1 MIGESRT
8 NGRPREP
15 SHVVRGRR
23 HMPSTRTRVSGRHAL
38 GARVGARP
46 GRTPTRLGALFV
58 AVATALPISLVT
70 QGPAAAAAIS
80 VPPIWPTPQS
90 VQDKKDLIPVTPN
103 VALVAGAK
111 TDPSAVVVVNQV
123 LTRAGVK
130 KVTTVS
136 DTDPVP
142 DAGLTIYVGG
152 RSENSASDEALHEI
166 GIATGANGLP
176 REGYVLGIGKGGDGK
191 ARVVL
196 DGVDATGTFYA
207 AQTLRQLLVSHP
219 GRDVFPAVAI
229 RDWPAMPLR
238 GVIEGFYGQPWSQQD
253 RLSQLEFYGRTKQN
267 IYVYSPKDDPYLRDQ
282 WRQAYPPD
290 KLAPIQELVAT
301 AASNHVEFT
310 YALSPGLSVCYS
322 SDGDERA
329 LVDKFQSLWDI
340 GVRSFAIPLD
350 DISYTKWNCPEDAAK
365 FGTGGGA
372 AGAAQ
377 AFLLNRVQRDFIA
390 THPGAERL
398 QTVPTEYYDVSDS
411 PYKTAIRTK
420 LDPAVIVEWTGVGV
434 VAPVITTA
442 QAKNAREV
450 FDHDILV
457 WDNYPVNDYVTNRL
471 LLGPYVGREPGIE
484 RSLVGVTANPMIQ
497 AEASKIAEFTSGAF
511 FWNPGAYD
519 PAAAWTA
526 ALQDLGGTAWPA
538 LKIFAENNYSSN
550 IDPAESPRLKPLI
563 DAFWSAYERG
573 GGLEAAAAIAD
584 YFDQMAGTPATL
596 RSELHNPAFLDEVK
610 PWLDKLGLYGQ
621 AGQHA
626 VRMLLAQR
634 AGDGNTAW
642 TQRQAFDAARA
653 QADAISQSVAPGVMP
668 SFLERAASASD
679 RWLGATGGRAKGT
692 TSMGQWQAN
701 SPANMVDGDLTTFY
715 WSDRAAN
722 PGAYVGVDLG
732 SVQEISKIDL
742 YMSKPTS
749 PTDYIRQGVLEL
761 SADGSTWT
769 AVGTYKDQPE
779 IHATVPRGAKARY
792 ARIRATAAQDTWVVV
807 REFQVTVVGGTELT
821 ATGTPPPA
829 AGSSLARAVDGDVS
843 TAYVAD
849 RAPQAGESLQVAVS
863 PARPIDQVVVL
874 QSGAPSAA
882 AVQVR
887 SVDGNWTT
895 IGDLSGGYTQL
906 DAADVKADAIRLT
919 WKDGAPAPQINEL
932 IPWFGDTPI
941 ADLAVD
947 PVNVDAEAGGQ
958 PATATLRLAS
968 TRAEDVAGTLT
979 VTTPAGLTAQP
990 ASQETTVIRGQD
1002 TGVPLTVSVSAG
1014 TPTGSYDLPVVY
1026 TPVSGEPVTAMLT
1039 VHVYP
1044 KTSNTNL
1051 ALATNGG
1058 TATASSTE
1066 EGLARFTPDHGID
1079 GDGATRWSSNHTD
1092 NEWLRVELAQPQRI
1106 GKVVLRWEAAYGKAY
1121 RIETSSDGVTWT
1133 TAAAATAGDGG
1144 VDTLR
1149 FDGPSVKFVRMQGV
1163 LRGTGYGYSLYEMEV
1178 YPVAP

>member
-1 MIGESRT
+1 M
-8 NGRPREP
+8 
-15 SHVVRGRR
+15 
-23 HMPSTRTRVSGRHAL
+23 
-38 GARVGARP
+38 
-46 GRTPTRLGALFV
+46 
-58 AVATALPISLVT
+58 
-70 QGPAAAAAIS
+70 
-80 VPPIWPTPQS
+80 
-90 VQDKKDLIPVTPN
+90 QDKKDLVPVTPN
-103 VALVAGAK
+103 VALITGAK
-111 TDPSAVVVVNQV
+111 TDSSAIALVNQV

-130 KVTTVS
+130 TVSTVS
-136 DTDPVP
+136 DADPAP
-142 DAGLTIYVGG
+142 DAGLSIYIGG
-152 RSENSASDEALHEI
+152 PSENSASDEALHEI
-166 GIATGANGLP
+166 GIAADASDLP
-176 REGYVLGIGKGGDGK
+176 RDGYVLGIGKGSDGK
-191 ARVVL
+191 ARAVL
-196 DGVDATGTFYA
+196 DGVDTTGTFYA

-238 GVIEGFYGQPWSQQD
+238 GLIEGFYGQPWSQQD
-253 RLSQLEFYGRTKQN
+253 RRSQLEFYGRTKQN

-301 AASNHVEFT
+301 AGSNHVQFT

-322 SDGDERA
+322 SDNDERA
-329 LVDKFQSLWDI
+329 LVDKFQSLWNI

-350 DISYTKWNCPEDAAK
+350 DISYTKWNCAEDAAK

-377 AFLLNRVQRDFIA
+377 AFLLNRVQHDFIA

-398 QTVPTEYYDVSDS
+398 QTVPTEYYDVNDS

-434 VAPVITTA
+434 VAPAITTA
-442 QAKNAREV
+442 QAKSAHTV

-484 RSLVGVTANPMIQ
+484 RYLVGVTANPMIQ

-526 ALQDLGGTAWPA
+526 ALQDLGGSAWPT
-538 LKIFAENNYSSN
+538 LKVFAENNYSSN
-550 IDPAESPRLKPLI
+550 IDPAESPTLKPLI
-563 DAFWSAYERG
+563 GAFWSAYERG
-573 GGLEAAAAIAD
+573 VGLEAAAAAIDD
-584 YFDQMAGTPATL
+584 YFGQMVGTPATL
-596 RSELHNPAFLDEVK
+596 RSGLHNQPFLDEVK

-626 VRMLLAQR
+626 VQMLLAQR

-642 TQRQAFDAARA
+642 AQRQAFEAARA

-668 SFLERAASASD
+668 PFLDRAASASD

-692 TSMGQWQAN
+692 NSLGQWQAN

-749 PTDYIRQGVLEL
+749 PTDYIRQGVLEF

-769 AVGTYKDQPE
+769 TVGTYKDQPE
-779 IHATVPRGAKARY
+779 IHAAVAQGTKARY
-792 ARIRATAAQDTWVVV
+792 VRMRATAAQNTWVVV
-807 REFQVTVVGGTELT
+807 REFQVTVVGGTKLT
-821 ATGTPPPA
+821 AAGAPPAA
-829 AGSSLARAVDGDVS
+829 AGSSLAKAVDGDIS

-849 RAPQAGESLQVAVS
+849 RNPQSGESLQVTVS
-863 PARPIDQVVVL
+863 RTRPIDQVVVL

-887 SVDGNWTT
+887 SVDGTWTT

-906 DAADVKADAIRLT
+906 DAAGVKTDAIRLA
-919 WKDGAPAPQINEL
+919 WKDGGQAPQINE
-932 IPWFGDTPI
+932 IVPWFGDTPL

-947 PVNVDAEAGGQ
+947 PVAVDAEAGGQ
-958 PATATLRLAS
+958 PATTTVRLAS
-968 TRAEDVAGTLT
+968 TRAEDVSGTLT
-979 VTTPAGLTAQP
+979 VRTPAGLTAKP
-990 ASQETTVIRGQD
+990 ASQETSVFQGQD
-1002 TGVPLTVSVSAG
+1002 TGIPVTVSAAAD
-1014 TPTGSYDLPVVY
+1014 TAAGSYQVPVVF
-1026 TPVSGEPVTAMLT
+1026 TPVSGEPVTATLT
-1039 VHVYP
+1039 VNVYP
-1044 KTSNTNL
+1044 KTSNTNV
-1051 ALATNGG
+1051 ALATNGA
-1058 TATASSTE
+1058 TATASTTE
-1066 EGLARFTPDHGID
+1066 EELPQFTPDHVID
-1079 GDGATRWSSNHTD
+1079 GDPATRWSSNHTD
-1092 NEWLRVELAQPQRI
+1092 NQWLRVELAQSQRI
-1106 GKVVLRWEAAYGKAY
+1106 GKVVLRWETAYGKAY
-1121 RIETSSDGVTWT
+1121 RIETSPDGTTWT
-1133 TAAAATAGDGG
+1133 TAATVTASDGG

-1149 FDGPSVKFVRMQGV
+1149 FDAAPAKFVRMQGV
-1163 LRGTGYGYSLYEMEV
+1163 LRGTQYGYSLYEMEV